1 MKYLHLKFENC
12 GLISCGKSMG
22 VSTSPH
28 LTKMGKISLST
39 DIDKQNYGNDF
50 SNPIPYTLLSN
61 VLLTLCG
68 EIPVPT
74 KRKTPFSEKYNRNK
88 EFDEI
93 ALNSYIRFDNQ
104 DIKLDN
110 FNMPIQKEIFN
121 TNKWNWQSTLP
132 QKTSF
137 KLANGKT
144 KIIEGFYNWSI
155 FNRHCIND
163 EEFKIKILNLIENII
178 KINPLTLTFDETIF
192 ELSKYWDIIDKE
204 FINNEF
210 KNKGC
215 WLNVFFNIECDSSST
230 HRDTKTPI
238 LVNRGLAYMTYLNGE
253 IICPIENEAIIDAI
267 INNGNGSATLLE
279 NGIIYINAIEN
290 FEPIFNFKETFSKIQ

>member
-88 EFDEI
+88 RAF
-93 ALNSYIRFDNQ
+93 Q
-104 DIKLDN
+104 KL
-110 FNMPIQKEIFN
+110 
-121 TNKWNWQSTLP
+121 
-132 QKTSF
+132 
-137 KLANGKT
+137 
-144 KIIEGFYNWSI
+144 
-155 FNRHCIND
+155 R
-163 EEFKIKILNLIENII
+163 
-178 KINPLTLTFDETIF
+178 
-192 ELSKYWDIIDKE
+192 
-204 FINNEF
+204 
-210 KNKGC
+210 
-215 WLNVFFNIECDSSST
+215 
-230 HRDTKTPI
+230 
-238 LVNRGLAYMTYLNGE
+238 RG
-253 IICPIENEAIIDAI
+253 
-267 INNGNGSATLLE
+267 
-279 NGIIYINAIEN
+279 
-290 FEPIFNFKETFSKIQ
+290 